1 MSKPTAMSDHGRHLL
16 EAREG
21 VRLKAYRD
29 VVGVW
34 TIGVGHTAAAGAPA
48 PKVGMTI
55 TAEEADAIFRR
66 DLVQYEQAVSS
77 AVSVPLSQGQYDAL
91 VSLTFNIG
99 VGAFK
104 KSTVLRRLNAG
115 DYAGAAQAFMMWRKP
130 PQIIG
135 RRQGE
140 MNQFLRG

>member
-1 MSKPTAMSDHGRHLL
+1 MSDAGRNLL

-21 VRLKAYRD
+21 VRLKAYKD

-34 TIGVGHTAAAGAPA
+34 TIGVGHTAAAGNPT
-48 PKVGMTI
+48 PKAGMTI
-55 TAEEADAIFRR
+55 TASEADEIFKR
-66 DLVQYEQAVSS
+66 DLVQYEDAVSS
-77 AVSVPLSQGQYDAL
+77 AVKVGIGQDQYDAL

-99 VGAFK
+99 IGAFK
-104 KSTVLRRLNAG
+104 KSTVLRKLNAG

-135 RRQGE
+135 RRTGE
-140 MNQFLRG
+140 MKQFLKG